1 MKNKLNNQILYAE
14 SVDDRH
20 NMYNST
26 RAKQVLNIMLGVYFT
41 TWAFSL
47 IYLVSPKVSADF
59 SQKLSMV
66 LLYIGLASAL
76 RNSAFF
82 RGYRGKLVSLGLLL
96 AALSDVSYRLVNAV
110 QFKLSLADF
119 WLADLLSVLILLL
132 SIFKV
137 VLVFGRGFF
146 SVDANDKSL

>member
-1 MKNKLNNQILYAE
+1 MKKKLNGQILYSE
-14 SVDDRH
+14 SVDDRDT
-20 NMYNST
+20 MYSST
-26 RAKQVLNIMLGVYFT
+26 RAKPILNIMLGGYFT

-110 QFKLSLADF
+110 QLKLSLGDF
-119 WLADLLSVLILLL
+119 WLEDLLSVLILLL
-132 SIFKV
+132 SIFNI
-137 VLVFGRGFF
+137 VLVFGRGLF
-146 SVDANDKSL
+146 SVDVNDK

>member
-76 RNSAFF
+76 RNSA
-82 RGYRGKLVSLGLLL
+82 SLGATVENWFLSGFCLQLL
-96 AALSDVSYRLVNAV
+96 VMFRIV
-110 QFKLSLADF
+110 
-119 WLADLLSVLILLL
+119 
-132 SIFKV
+132 
-137 VLVFGRGFF
+137 
-146 SVDANDKSL
+146 